1 MIIIQFP
8 YIKPSTLKKKDLDTH
23 TLSKYKFIK
32 KQNEN
37 DNDNQ
42 EGNHKEY
49 KKDTTLFNIL
59 DSKTIRKKCTINQNK
74 HKEMSKVKRSIIK
87 IEKKCKTIA

>member
-32 KQNEN
+32 KNKMKTITITR
-37 DNDNQ
+37 
-42 EGNHKEY
+42 KETIRNI
-49 KKDTTLFNIL
+49 KKDTTLFNII

-87 IEKKCKTIA
+87 IEKNAKQ